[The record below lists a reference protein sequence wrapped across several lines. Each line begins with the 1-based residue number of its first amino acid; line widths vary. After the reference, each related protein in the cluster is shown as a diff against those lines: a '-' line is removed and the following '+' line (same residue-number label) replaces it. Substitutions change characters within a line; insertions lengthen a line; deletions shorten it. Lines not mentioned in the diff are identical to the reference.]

1 MTARSVKARRRPVRA
16 VSAHSGSAPLS
27 TRVLAFAVSPPAK
40 AAYIALGTAGLAAL
54 AVAIVGPR
62 RINAQV
68 LTPLR
73 GAVGE
78 RAEKLW
84 DESTDLRR
92 QIARLF
98 DRAATPAGR
107 EKLARHF
114 QSWAGHFRAT

>member
-1 MTARSVKARRRPVRA
+1 MTAKIKARRPVRA
-16 VSAHSGSAPLS
+16 VARHRPSLG
-27 TRVLAFAVSPPAK
+27 TRMLAVAVSPPAK

-54 AVAIVGPR
+54 AIAIVGPK
-62 RINAQV
+62 RINQQV
-68 LTPLR
+68 LAPVR
-73 GAVGE
+73 SAMGDQ
-78 RAEKLW
+78 AEKLW
-84 DESTDLRR
+84 RDSGELRG